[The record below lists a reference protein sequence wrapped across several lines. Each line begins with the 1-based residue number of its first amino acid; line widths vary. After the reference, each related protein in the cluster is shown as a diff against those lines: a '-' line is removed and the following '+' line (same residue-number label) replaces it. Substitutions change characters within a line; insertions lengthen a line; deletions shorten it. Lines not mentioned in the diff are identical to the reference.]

1 MIGGPTV
8 HSETMPFLEA
18 DGHSIEYETIP
29 GHPTIVFL
37 HEGLGSVGMWKDF
50 PRRLADAAHCG
61 ALVYSRYGY
70 GRSEPIREARTP
82 DFMHR
87 EAQGALPDLLHK
99 LGIERPILF
108 GHSDGASI
116 ALIHA
121 ATHPVRGAIL
131 LAPHLFV
138 EEISLASIR
147 EIDGHYDSSDLKIR
161 LARYHADP
169 DSAFRGWSNLW
180 LHPEFRDWNIE
191 NFLPSITAPVLAV
204 QGIEDQYG
212 TMEHLDRIAQRVP
225 GARLLKL
232 PDCRHSPHLD
242 QPDAV
247 IDASVRFIETLGE
260 P

>member
-1 MIGGPTV
+1 
-8 HSETMPFLEA
+8 MPFLEA
-18 DGHSIEYETIP
+18 DSHSIEYETIP

-37 HEGLGSVGMWKDF
+37 HEGLGSVDMWKDF

-61 ALVYSRYGY
+61 ALIYSRYGY
-70 GRSEPIREARTP
+70 GRSEPLRSARTP
-82 DFMHR
+82 DYMHR
-87 EAQGALPDLLHK
+87 EAESALPELLQK

-121 ATHPVRGAIL
+121 ATHPVRGAIV

-138 EEISLASIR
+138 EELSLAGIR
-147 EIDGHYDSSDLKIR
+147 KIRRNYESSDLRKR
-161 LARYHADP
+161 LAPYHADP
-169 DSAFRGWSNLW
+169 DSAFRGWSEIW
-180 LHPEFRDWNIE
+180 LHPDFRDWNIE
-191 NFLPSITAPVLAV
+191 NLLPAIEAPVLAV

-212 TMEHLDRIAQRVP
+212 SMEHLDRIAQHVP
-225 GARLLKL
+225 GTRLVKL

-247 IDASVRFIETLGE
+247 IKRSVRFMETLDRA
-260 P
+260 